1 MSSGL
6 IQVVLHIIDSYK
18 TIIQELLILKIFY
31 ENKWDQLLI

>member
-31 ENKWDQLLI
+31 ENK